1 VNEPLAEQD
10 PQSLVG
16 NVVADRYQV
25 DQLLG
30 AGAMGRVYRARHVHM
45 QKQVALKVLHHATS
59 ENAEIVTRFEREAV
73 AAGRINHPNVAGAT
87 DFGRL
92 ADGSF
97 YLVLEYVEGQS
108 LGALLD
114 DVGALSVPR
123 ALAITEQILSA
134 LSAAHRADIVHR
146 DLKPDNVMLL
156 ASEQQGPASTGP
168 RPSADFVKVLDFG
181 LAKLQR
187 TDPADTQLTMAGA
200 IYGTPQ
206 YMSPEQAAGAE
217 VDHRADLYAVG
228 VMLFEMLAGRPPFEA
243 EQMMPLLI
251 KHMTEDPPPLSDSVP
266 RGVRRI
272 VSRLL
277 EKKPEQRFQS
287 ADEVLL
293 ALSEAAPPPTA
304 GPKSSP
310 ALDLT
315 RLPSM
320 PQVLGQIDRIKTKMM
335 AASRPTLK
343 ALSREVD
350 VRGHRVPLWLPLGIF
365 VATALGALLVVVL
378 SSSET
383 DGGKV
388 KASVRVVGTVDDEDA
403 APEAAAPSKTVDA
416 KLMGVIEAAKVGS
429 DPALYALEQR
439 KDEERSDVEWM
450 ALAQAYLMRRDV
462 EPALRAFG
470 RALDENP
477 KHQADKAILGALRY
491 LADDERYAKAVL
503 RFVTERLPSI
513 SADFLFDVWSK
524 TSQKTVA
531 TEEAKRLL
539 DTSSVKSNYSEALRL
554 AFAIRGAEGCA
565 RQSPLLPE
573 IITRGDERSLSR
585 LREMRKDPDCAK
597 AAGKN
602 LDEAI
607 TQAALRKAPRFPVL
621 RRWRWKG
628 AGDPAPAPESSGDGE
643 QKKKFILF

>member
-1 VNEPLAEQD
+1 
-10 PQSLVG
+10 
-16 NVVADRYQV
+16 
-25 DQLLG
+25 
-30 AGAMGRVYRARHVHM
+30 M
-45 QKQVALKVLHHATS
+45 QKQVALKVLHRDTS

-97 YLVLEYVEGQS
+97 YLVLEYVQGKS

-114 DVGALSVPR
+114 ELGALPLPR
-123 ALAITEQILSA
+123 ALGIITQILAA

-156 ASEQQGPASTGP
+156 SSELAPPQSAAAGTASAPE
-168 RPSADFVKVLDFG
+168 DMVKVLDFG

-228 VMLFEMLAGRPPFEA
+228 VMLFEMLSGQPPFQA

-251 KHMTEDPPPLSDSVP
+251 KHMTEDPPPLPDSVP
-266 RGVRRI
+266 RPIRRI

-277 EKKPEQRFQS
+277 EKKPELRFQS
-287 ADEVLL
+287 ADEVLVAL
-293 ALSEAAPPPTA
+293 AEAAPPAGAPTKA
-304 GPKSSP
+304 TPG
-310 ALDLT
+310 LDLG

-320 PQVLGQIDRIKTKMM
+320 PEVKGQLDRLKTRTVQ
-335 AASRPTLK
+335 ASRPMVRSLT
-343 ALSREVD
+343 REVK
-350 VRGHRVPLWLPLGIF
+350 VRGHYIPLWLPVGIV
-365 VATALGALLVVVL
+365 VATALGALLVVYLTSEGPAEVKV
-378 SSSET
+378 SSE
-383 DGGKV
+383 
-388 KASVRVVGTVDDEDA
+388 ARVLPSVDDEEES
-403 APEAAAPSKTVDA
+403 PKTAPSKAVDA
-416 KLMGVIEAAKVGS
+416 ELMHVIEAAEVGS
-429 DPALYALEQR
+429 DPAFYALR
-439 KDEERSDVEWM
+439 NRDDGSRSDREWI
-450 ALAQAYLMRRDV
+450 ALAQAYLMRKDV
-462 EPALRAFG
+462 DPALRAYG

-477 KHQADKAILGALRY
+477 QHREDKALVGALRY
-491 LADDERYAKAVL
+491 LVDDERFAKAIL
-503 RFVTERLPSI
+503 RFVVERLPSI

-524 TSQKTVA
+524 TSAKTVA

-539 DTSSVKSNYSEALRL
+539 DSSSVKSNYSEALRL
-554 AFAIRGAEGCA
+554 AFAIRSDDCDDQIE
-565 RQSPLLPE
+565 LLPQ
-573 IITRGDERSLSR
+573 IITRGDERCLSR
-585 LREMRKDPDCAK
+585 LRDMRKVPECAK
-597 AAGKN
+597 EAGKN

-607 TQAALRKAPRFPVL
+607 NQASMRKAPRFPLL

-628 AGDPAPAPESSGDGE
+628 AGGSPPPDESSGSSGE
-643 QKKKFILF
+643 SEPKKKFPFF